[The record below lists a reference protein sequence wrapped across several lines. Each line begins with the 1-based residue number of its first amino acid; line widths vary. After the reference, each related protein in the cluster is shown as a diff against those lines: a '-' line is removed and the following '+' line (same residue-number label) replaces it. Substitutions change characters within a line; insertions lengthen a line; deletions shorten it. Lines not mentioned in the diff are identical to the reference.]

1 MALPE
6 YRVQLIDPTSQEKV
20 TDVDVLTNSSA
31 VIYENDKPTVEDF
44 RGIPKGTKFLA
55 EGDNGERLSKII
67 DNILYP
73 HINPKIIK
81 FDMGLLTDITENET
95 ESIEFNDWKNQF
107 FASLN
112 IQVGSESSLEL
123 TVKRYDINTGVVS
136 SDVTTVTVT
145 PGSIYQFQPAIARI
159 DRDTRICISIYD
171 GISTVETPSV
181 TYTVRLPIFV
191 GLCDLSEVLDDNNLI
206 DNDKA
211 ISYFQSLIR
220 NSDGLV
226 SKLVTPIKNIDG
238 ISSINP
244 VYASKRKHP
253 FVLYPNTWNKPF
265 SITDT
270 NEDNII
276 GSFLY
281 NSNLSIKPNS
291 KGNSTQQ
298 YSVYI
303 CKNSFYCNLSILND
317 ISYNFEYGKSQID
330 YNENGIP
337 NIAGFD
343 ILCNIPSDWRTI
355 VDEYSDLDSMKYPY
369 DGLIT
374 YVKSEHSFFQ
384 YTSDGTWTPTNQQ
397 VHITATGKAP
407 SVDIGSWNDICID
420 LKSNIFFQKYR
431 NIRWEEKGRIIGGS
445 LILKYVE
452 STIYKTDDLV
462 IYNNIVYRALR
473 DGIVNIAPDSDITA
487 WEETEVSGGIPGPA
501 GPAGDAAT
509 VEIVGTE
516 TVDDVEDAVVVN
528 LGDKHNARLLFK
540 IPGGD
545 AIRGPKGDQGEKGEK
560 GDTGANGRAATVQ
573 LGTVTPGNR
582 FTVTNVGTIN
592 DAILNITYPEALD
605 YFNNGGALYPEGS
618 IFQTVNPDFHPN
630 GILPGKWEYIGT
642 ASATD
647 ESGISTTLR
656 IFRNIGGNE

>member
-1 MALPE
+1 MALPV

-55 EGDNGERLSKII
+55 GGDNGERLSKIM

-123 TVKRYDINTGVVS
+123 TIKRYDINTGVVS

-191 GLCDLSEVLDDNNLI
+191 GLCDLSEVLDDNKLI
-206 DNDKA
+206 DNNKA

-253 FVLYPNTWNKPF
+253 FVLYPNA
-265 SITDT
+265 
-270 NEDNII
+270 
-276 GSFLY
+276 LLL
-281 NSNLSIKPNS
+281 SN
-291 KGNSTQQ
+291 
-298 YSVYI
+298 
-303 CKNSFYCNLSILND
+303 
-317 ISYNFEYGKSQID
+317 
-330 YNENGIP
+330 
-337 NIAGFD
+337 
-343 ILCNIPSDWRTI
+343 
-355 VDEYSDLDSMKYPY
+355 
-369 DGLIT
+369 
-374 YVKSEHSFFQ
+374 
-384 YTSDGTWTPTNQQ
+384 
-397 VHITATGKAP
+397 
-407 SVDIGSWNDICID
+407 
-420 LKSNIFFQKYR
+420 
-431 NIRWEEKGRIIGGS
+431 
-445 LILKYVE
+445 
-452 STIYKTDDLV
+452 
-462 IYNNIVYRALR
+462 
-473 DGIVNIAPDSDITA
+473 
-487 WEETEVSGGIPGPA
+487 
-501 GPAGDAAT
+501 
-509 VEIVGTE
+509 
-516 TVDDVEDAVVVN
+516 
-528 LGDKHNARLLFK
+528 
-540 IPGGD
+540 
-545 AIRGPKGDQGEKGEK
+545 
-560 GDTGANGRAATVQ
+560 
-573 LGTVTPGNR
+573 
-582 FTVTNVGTIN
+582 FTR
-592 DAILNITYPEALD
+592 
-605 YFNNGGALYPEGS
+605 
-618 IFQTVNPDFHPN
+618 
-630 GILPGKWEYIGT
+630 
-642 ASATD
+642 
-647 ESGISTTLR
+647 STT
-656 IFRNIGGNE
+656 G